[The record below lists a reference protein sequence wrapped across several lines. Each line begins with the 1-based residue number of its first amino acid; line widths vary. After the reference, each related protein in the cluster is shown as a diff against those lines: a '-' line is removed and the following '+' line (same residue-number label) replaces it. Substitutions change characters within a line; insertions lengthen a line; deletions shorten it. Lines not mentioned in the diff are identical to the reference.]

1 MSLTIMEKGLL
12 YRFLVRWV
20 VCSLGLW
27 IAAGILSDNIEF
39 ETTESTLGVVV
50 VSGLILAAIN
60 SVIKPLV
67 VLLSLPAILL
77 TLGLFMVVINGFSLM
92 LASWLYDPL
101 HIENFWYAMLAG
113 VIIGL
118 VNYLVTAI
126 LETKGK
132 T

>member
-1 MSLTIMEKGLL
+1 MEKGLL
-12 YRFLVRWV
+12 YRFLVRWA
-20 VCSLGLW
+20 VCGLGLW
-27 IAAGILSDNIEF
+27 IAAGLLSDNIEF
-39 ETTESTLGVVV
+39 ETTGSKLGVVII
-50 VSGLILAAIN
+50 SGLILAIIN

-77 TLGLFMVVINGFSLM
+77 TLGLFMVVINGFSVL
-92 LASWLYDPL
+92 LASWLYEPL

-126 LETKGK
+126 LETKER
-132 T
+132 